1 MELIQKLLEPCDRTT
16 YGERQREVAAKLG
29 KSVRTVRRLVKKW
42 EEQGL
47 AGLQTTQR
55 ADKGKHRE
63 EFLARAYAQDL
74 ETEELSLDE
83 AKAMSRRI
91 RQAGK
96 EISKAAGVG
105 GAIARWEK
113 FRFNPPPSRQQ
124 LEALARV
131 VGVDADRLE
140 QMLPPAGV
148 GMNLEPIRLCA
159 ACYVESP
166 CHRIE
171 WQFKVTQGCQHH
183 HLSLLSECPN
193 CGARFK
199 VPALWV
205 DGWCHRCFTPFGEMV
220 ESQRTV

>member
-1 MELIQKLLEPCDRTT
+1 
-16 YGERQREVAAKLG
+16 
-29 KSVRTVRRLVKKW
+29 
-42 EEQGL
+42 
-47 AGLQTTQR
+47 
-55 ADKGKHRE
+55 
-63 EFLARAYAQDL
+63 
-74 ETEELSLDE
+74 
-83 AKAMSRRI
+83 MSRRI

-124 LEALARV
+124 FEALAKV

-171 WQFKVTQGCQHH
+171 WQFKVTVRSQIICRISQVM
-183 HLSLLSECPN
+183 SQLLLR
-193 CGARFK
+193 AITFII
-199 VPALWV
+199 
-205 DGWCHRCFTPFGEMV
+205 
-220 ESQRTV
+220 

>member
-1 MELIQKLLEPCDRTT
+1 
-16 YGERQREVAAKLG
+16 
-29 KSVRTVRRLVKKW
+29 
-42 EEQGL
+42 
-47 AGLQTTQR
+47 
-55 ADKGKHRE
+55 
-63 EFLARAYAQDL
+63 
-74 ETEELSLDE
+74 
-83 AKAMSRRI
+83 
-91 RQAGK
+91 
-96 EISKAAGVG
+96 
-105 GAIARWEK
+105 
-113 FRFNPPPSRQQ
+113 
-124 LEALARV
+124 

-159 ACYVESP
+159 ACYVVSP

-205 DGWCHRCFTPFGEMV
+205 DGWCQRCFSPFGEMV
-220 ESQRTV
+220 EHQREIYDIERANSKSPNEQFSLSDSLNFRM